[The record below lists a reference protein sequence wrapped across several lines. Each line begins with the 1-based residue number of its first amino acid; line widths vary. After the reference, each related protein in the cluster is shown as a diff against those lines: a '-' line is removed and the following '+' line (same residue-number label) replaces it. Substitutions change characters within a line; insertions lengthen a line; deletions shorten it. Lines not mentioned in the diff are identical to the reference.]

1 MGTYCDFEGNN
12 LIDFLI
18 KKKKRKEKGNVNLKS
33 TIFFCV
39 MWGFISSFHTHLR

>member
-18 KKKKRKEKGNVNLKS
+18 KKKKKRKRQCEFEIYNFLLCHVG
-33 TIFFCV
+33 IY
-39 MWGFISSFHTHLR
+39 